1 MRAERG
7 GRGSARTSS
16 LLAGSVLLLLL
27 MLFASP
33 VAAQIG
39 GDIPDSAGTTWDL
52 PDSHGFYINGT
63 EGASSL
69 ERLHPIAT
77 GQPMGF
83 VQFNSGSSTILEIS
97 SAPATETV
105 TVSGDASVWLYA
117 SLLSKNTLCRGM
129 GGVFGAGETSFSVW
143 LDVGNTVV
151 IDGEDT
157 EQVALD
163 TDWTDPHEFF
173 VNTSYLNLTISPG
186 DVITLTV
193 DVTHTCPQDG
203 RLWWGVYH
211 APSGVELTGDL
222 LQPELSAKT
231 DTNGIPRIEF
241 IPISPWGAEDYDW
254 QILDLVEIDDWGSGR
269 HLSSMPSEDVH
280 IEHFEIP
287 HGTRIVEANRTALT
301 WLGNIT
307 LPPGK
312 YMIDTCITIDAGDVN
327 EKCHIIG
334 VHRFEVLPGPTPWL
348 GPGWF
353 WVMSLAT
360 MVAFMS
366 WRMRERFLPWP
377 TLVLLLALALLV
389 MIPASTLPE
398 LEAQSTRDEAAAPS
412 FSLLSH
418 PSQGGGAHSLS
429 DLYGGKHTLVLGV
442 FDAGSPGAEQQKR
455 DFDNASGR
463 VGDDVAFAQIVTGEG
478 IRAVDVDSYAALLN
492 GSWPLLMDEAGGDVA
507 RQFPMGIA
515 DGVVVIDAGGFISS
529 WSPGTMSQ
537 DSIVAATEETSRGS
551 GQSMF
556 LLFTLLLPSLLLLPL
571 VSMSFPLRRTDPP
584 DTPLI
589 PGAGLI
595 GTMGAGALGF
605 AVWALPVALLS
616 PFLGGQWAF
625 VELGLVIWL
634 GWQSVSLAIRGE
646 IPELKLVSGLVHSR
660 LPQGY
665 RDWRHRIE
673 FDRDVLLGG
682 WVAWISWFAHP
693 LLIPQGVG
701 AVAAA
706 SMVGIL
712 LAVLKFVGFLV
723 MAGLMVLILRGI
735 GAMLGPLGRMLG
747 NLGHEEVPRLWGCLA
762 FCLALWWLAWM
773 LTGPVWNA
781 TFA

>member
-1 MRAERG
+1 MRVD
-7 GRGSARTSS
+7 ARTRS
-16 LLAGSVLLLLL
+16 LLAGSVLLVLLI
-27 MLFASP
+27 MIVSP
-33 VAAQIG
+33 VEAQIG
-39 GDIPDSAGTTWDL
+39 GEIPDSAGTTWDL

-129 GGVFGAGETSFSVW
+129 GGVFGAGETSFTVW

-193 DVTHTCPQDG
+193 DVNHACFQDG
-203 RLWWGVYH
+203 RLWWGVYD

-241 IPISPWGAEDYDW
+241 IPISPWGAEDYAW

-301 WLGNIT
+301 WLGNIS

-360 MVAFMS
+360 IRS
-366 WRMRERFLPWP
+366 NP
-377 TLVLLLALALLV
+377 LLA
-389 MIPASTLPE
+389 TL
-398 LEAQSTRDEAAAPS
+398 
-412 FSLLSH
+412 
-418 PSQGGGAHSLS
+418 
-429 DLYGGKHTLVLGV
+429 
-442 FDAGSPGAEQQKR
+442 
-455 DFDNASGR
+455 N
-463 VGDDVAFAQIVTGEG
+463 
-478 IRAVDVDSYAALLN
+478 
-492 GSWPLLMDEAGGDVA
+492 
-507 RQFPMGIA
+507 
-515 DGVVVIDAGGFISS
+515 
-529 WSPGTMSQ
+529 
-537 DSIVAATEETSRGS
+537 
-551 GQSMF
+551 
-556 LLFTLLLPSLLLLPL
+556 
-571 VSMSFPLRRTDPP
+571 
-584 DTPLI
+584 
-589 PGAGLI
+589 
-595 GTMGAGALGF
+595 
-605 AVWALPVALLS
+605 
-616 PFLGGQWAF
+616 
-625 VELGLVIWL
+625 
-634 GWQSVSLAIRGE
+634 
-646 IPELKLVSGLVHSR
+646 
-660 LPQGY
+660 
-665 RDWRHRIE
+665 
-673 FDRDVLLGG
+673 
-682 WVAWISWFAHP
+682 
-693 LLIPQGVG
+693 
-701 AVAAA
+701 
-706 SMVGIL
+706 
-712 LAVLKFVGFLV
+712 
-723 MAGLMVLILRGI
+723 
-735 GAMLGPLGRMLG
+735 
-747 NLGHEEVPRLWGCLA
+747 LA
-762 FCLALWWLAWM
+762 FS
-773 LTGPVWNA
+773 TKS
-781 TFA
+781 